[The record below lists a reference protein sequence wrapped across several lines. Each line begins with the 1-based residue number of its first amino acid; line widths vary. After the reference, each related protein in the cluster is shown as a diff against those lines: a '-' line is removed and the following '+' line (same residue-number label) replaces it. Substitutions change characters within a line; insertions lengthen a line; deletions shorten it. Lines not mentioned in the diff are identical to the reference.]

1 MSRYRTKL
9 QNIQEANIRL
19 EKRILNEQVVDAIDT
34 PLPGCLKHVFNI
46 DNYQGSWCKVISDTI
61 EKTKNTININ
71 DKVKKDCATELK
83 VDKTKV
89 EEFVKC
95 ILDSVNTES
104 EDLEDHDIG

>member
-19 EKRILNEQVVDAIDT
+19 EKRMLNEQVADATDT
-34 PLPGCLKHVFNI
+34 PLPGCIKKIFNL

-61 EKTKNTININ
+61 EKTKNANNIN
-71 DKVKKDCATELK
+71 DKVKIDCATELK

-89 EEFVKC
+89 DEFVNC
-95 ILDSVNTES
+95 ILDSVNAEP
-104 EDLEDHDIG
+104 EELEDQG